1 MHHNRKQIGNG
12 NLIGRLPN
20 AKPIGKEKDI
30 RAYKVDDLTWHFLPP
45 AGDAGVATPIRK
57 LPVGVRLDKHGNP
70 VGGRRTRR
78 RKSTKKRKNKKG
90 YKTRK
95 GKK

>member
-1 MHHNRKQIGNG
+1 MPHNRKQRVNG
-12 NLIGRLPN
+12 NISSRMPI
-20 AKPIGKEKDI
+20 AKPIGKEKDN
-30 RAYKVDDLTWHFLPP
+30 RAYKLDELTWRFLPP
-45 AGDAGVATPIRK
+45 AGDAGVATSINK
-57 LPVGVRLDKHGNP
+57 LPVAVRLDKHGNP

-90 YKTRK
+90 YKSRK

>member
-1 MHHNRKQIGNG
+1 MSRTRKQLGNG
-12 NLIGRLPN
+12 NFPSRLPN
-20 AKPIGKEKDI
+20 AEPIVKEKSP
-30 RAYKVDDLTWHFLPP
+30 RAYKVDDLTWRYLPP
-45 AGDAGVATPIRK
+45 VGDAGVATPISK

-90 YKTRK
+90 YKSRK